1 MISNLH
7 TGLIRCT
14 GFIKSQPF
22 YNLTLL
28 AFILKCVL
36 LLSLSASFFSAF
48 LSAAVITADA
58 VILPFTNFFMISQP
72 LPLVAMPSTR
82 TMEIL
87 SWMVN
92 YRHRT
97 SCAVLLQVGR
107 DWDYAQSLLEIQLS
121 LLENIQYKA
130 DLWGEIS
137 HTLLRVSFP
146 SD

>member
-1 MISNLH
+1 MEP
-7 TGLIRCT
+7 RDD
-14 GFIKSQPF
+14 IKLAHWVSTMHWFYQVQPF
-22 YNLTLL
+22 YNLTLVALL
-28 AFILKCVL
+28 AFILKCVR

-48 LSAAVITADA
+48 LSAVVITADA

-107 DWDYAQSLLEIQLS
+107 DWDYAQSLLEKQLS
-121 LLENIQYKA
+121 LLENIQYQA
-130 DLWGEIS
+130 DL
-137 HTLLRVSFP
+137 TLF
-146 SD
+146 